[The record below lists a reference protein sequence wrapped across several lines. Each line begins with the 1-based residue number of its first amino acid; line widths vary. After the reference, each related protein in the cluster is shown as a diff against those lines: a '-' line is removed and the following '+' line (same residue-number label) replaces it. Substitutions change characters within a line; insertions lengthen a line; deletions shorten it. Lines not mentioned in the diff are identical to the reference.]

1 MAVLDKKSVRNC
13 EGNMSRSSVSAQCDL
28 VTSYMD
34 GVHVKIAEAYKP
46 PRKVCLPAAYNNKL
60 PDISKLTYD
69 FSLERL
75 VLEKMTEWHKVKQAN
90 NKARHT
96 RLDEKRKKEKE
107 EASPPSPPPLPDNIK
122 QMPINAPVPEPT
134 ILTPQPLTLPA
145 NDLQDHAKTNGLNFA
160 DFDND
165 TSSPFDNMELKT
177 INDMEELAQVLQPT
191 SQWVPAEKLG
201 NFLNELTVN
210 DQSELQKEKKSE
222 TGKSQ
227 SSDQKDEEKKYVKH
241 RSVSAIMVELQ
252 RELGR
257 SFMENWNLWP
267 NVENPESTAHD
278 IPKHE
283 ESTSSN
289 HTAEA
294 DLLLNLTDEDQK
306 FARHLNDMGFPLSRA
321 ARAIR
326 DLGGQDNKKV
336 IEYLLTVQSLE
347 ETGIPGDDAEKALVL
362 THYDQDKAKTYY
374 ENLCTLRDLGFPED
388 KASAA
393 LLKCNID
400 RDRALDFLIA

>member
-1 MAVLDKKSVRNC
+1 
-13 EGNMSRSSVSAQCDL
+13 MSRSSVSAQCDL
-28 VTSYMD
+28 VASYMD

-75 VLEKMTEWHKVKQAN
+75 VLEKMTEWHKVRQAS
-90 NKARHT
+90 NKARNA

-107 EASPPSPPPLPDNIK
+107 ESSPPPPPPLPDNIK
-122 QMPINAPVPEPT
+122 QMPVTAPVPEQT
-134 ILTPQPLTLPA
+134 ILTPQPLSLPA
-145 NDLQDHAKTNGLNFA
+145 HDLKDHSKTNGLNFA

-191 SQWVPAEKLG
+191 SQWAPPARLE
-201 NFLNELTVN
+201 NILNELTVN
-210 DQSELQKEKKSE
+210 DLPEVQKEEKNE
-222 TGKSQ
+222 TVKTQ
-227 SSDQKDEEKKYVKH
+227 TSDQENDNEKEYANH
-241 RSVSAIMVELQ
+241 RSVSVIMEELQ
-252 RELGR
+252 KQLERPFVEHY
-257 SFMENWNLWP
+257 NLWP
-267 NVENPESTAHD
+267 KLESPESSVHGVS
-278 IPKHE
+278 KHE
-283 ESTSSN
+283 EPSSIN
-289 HTAEA
+289 HTADA
-294 DLLLNLTDEDQK
+294 DLLVNLTDEDQK

-336 IEYLLTVQSLE
+336 VEYLLTVQSLE
-347 ETGIPGDDAEKALVL
+347 EMGIPGDDAEKALVL

-374 ENLCTLRDLGFPED
+374 KNLCTLRDLGFPED
-388 KASAA
+388 KVSAA

-400 RDRALDFLIA
+400 RDRALDFLIT